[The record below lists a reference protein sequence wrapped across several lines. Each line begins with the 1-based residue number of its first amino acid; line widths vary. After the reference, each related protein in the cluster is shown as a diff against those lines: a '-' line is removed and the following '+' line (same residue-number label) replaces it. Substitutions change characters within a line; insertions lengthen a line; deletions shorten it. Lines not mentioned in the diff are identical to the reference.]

1 MSFAL
6 SPRYALAGLAVLLS
20 ACSWLKPTPMP
31 ALDLP
36 PPAPTGPWQSANQ
49 VPPADAAWWQLFQDP
64 VLDDLQRQLVL
75 GNHNLQAMAALV
87 RQAQAAVGTAQASL
101 YPTVNANLGVS
112 RSENTP
118 ATVTGTN
125 YSLSAPVSWEVDL
138 WGRVSGLNR
147 AADARLQA
155 SREDLAAARLS
166 AQSTLVQT
174 YLSLRS
180 ADQQLA
186 VLDQAV
192 LAYEKSL
199 QLTEFRYQAGVV
211 SAADV
216 AQAQLQLQTAQAQ
229 RLDLRTQRTQLGHAI
244 AVLLGQ
250 TPSALPLAAQ
260 TQALAVPALPPSLS
274 TALLLRRP
282 DVAAAERRV
291 AASNAQVGVTQAA
304 FFPALTLSANAGYRN
319 QDWGS
324 LVSASNVFWSVGP
337 TLVQS
342 VFDGGLRRAA
352 RADALAARDVAV
364 SNYRQ
369 TVLTAM
375 QELEDNL
382 VAAAQL
388 ALQAQVQAQALQ
400 AARRNLAIA
409 QDQYRAGAVSYL
421 SVVTAQTSELSAE
434 RGLIDVQTRR
444 LVAINALLKNLAGRW
459 PEDVPRNASG
469 K

>member
-1 MSFAL
+1 MRVAPPLRFV
-6 SPRYALAGLAVLLS
+6 LAGLAVLLS
-20 ACSWLKPTPMP
+20 ACSWLKPTAMP
-31 ALDLP
+31 PLDLP
-36 PPAPTGPWQSANQ
+36 PPAATGPWQSASQ
-49 VPPADAAWWQLFQDP
+49 VPASDPAWWQLFQDP

-199 QLTEFRYQAGVV
+199 QLTDYRYQAGVV

-229 RLDLRTQRTQLGHAI
+229 RLDLRTQRRQLGHAL
-244 AVLLGQ
+244 AVLVGQ
-250 TPSALPLAAQ
+250 SPSAL
-260 TQALAVPALPPSLS
+260 ALAPRTPSFGVPDLPQSLS

-291 AASNAQVGVTQAA
+291 AAANAQVGVAQSA
-304 FFPALTLSANAGYRN
+304 FFPTLTLSANAGYRN
-319 QDWGS
+319 QDFGS
-324 LVSASNVFWSVGP
+324 LVGASNVFWSVGP
-337 TLVQS
+337 ALVQS

-352 RADALAARDVAV
+352 RADALAARDASVAT
-364 SNYRQ
+364 YRQ

-375 QELEDNL
+375 LELEDNL

-400 AARRNLAIA
+400 AARRNLSITEA
-409 QDQYRAGAVSYL
+409 QYRAGAVSYL
-421 SVVTAQTSELSAE
+421 AVVTAQTSELSAE

-459 PEDVPRNASG
+459 PEPALG
-469 K
+469 

>member
-1 MSFAL
+1 
-6 SPRYALAGLAVLLS
+6 
-20 ACSWLKPTPMP
+20 
-31 ALDLP
+31 
-36 PPAPTGPWQSANQ
+36 
-49 VPPADAAWWQLFQDP
+49 
-64 VLDDLQRQLVL
+64 
-75 GNHNLQAMAALV
+75 
-87 RQAQAAVGTAQASL
+87 
-101 YPTVNANLGVS
+101 
-112 RSENTP
+112 
-118 ATVTGTN
+118 
-125 YSLSAPVSWEVDL
+125 LSAPVSWEVDL
-138 WGRVSGLNR
+138 WGRISGLNR

-469 K
+469 N

>member
-1 MSFAL
+1 MRVAPPLRF
-6 SPRYALAGLAVLLS
+6 ALAGLAVLLS
-20 ACSWLKPTPMP
+20 ACSWLKPTAMP
-31 ALDLP
+31 PLDLP
-36 PPAPTGPWQSANQ
+36 PPAATGPWQSANQ
-49 VPPADAAWWQLFQDP
+49 VPASDPAWWQLFQDP

-199 QLTEFRYQAGVV
+199 QLTDYRYQAGVV

-229 RLDLRTQRTQLGHAI
+229 RLDLRTQRRQLGHAL
-244 AVLLGQ
+244 AVLVGQ
-250 TPSALPLAAQ
+250 SPSAL
-260 TQALAVPALPPSLS
+260 ALAPRTPSFGVPDLPQSLS

-291 AASNAQVGVTQAA
+291 AAANAQVGVAQSA
-304 FFPALTLSANAGYRN
+304 FFPTLTLSANAGYRN
-319 QDWGS
+319 QDFGS
-324 LVSASNVFWSVGP
+324 LVGASNVFWSVGP
-337 TLVQS
+337 ALVQS

-352 RADALAARDVAV
+352 RADALAARDASVAT
-364 SNYRQ
+364 YRQ

-375 QELEDNL
+375 LELEDNL

-400 AARRNLAIA
+400 AARRNLSITEA
-409 QDQYRAGAVSYL
+409 QYRAGAVSYL
-421 SVVTAQTSELSAE
+421 AVVTAQTSELSAE

-459 PEDVPRNASG
+459 PEPALG
-469 K
+469 

>member
-1 MSFAL
+1 MRAAPPLRF
-6 SPRYALAGLAVLLS
+6 ALAGLAVLLS
-20 ACSWLKPTPMP
+20 ACSWLKPTAMP
-31 ALDLP
+31 PLDLP
-36 PPAPTGPWQSANQ
+36 PPAATGPWQSASQ
-49 VPPADAAWWQLFQDP
+49 VPASDPAWWQLFQDP

-125 YSLSAPVSWEVDL
+125 YSLSAPVSWEVDV

-199 QLTEFRYQAGVV
+199 QLTDYRYQAGVV

-229 RLDLRTQRTQLGHAI
+229 RLDLRTQRTQLGHAL
-244 AVLLGQ
+244 AVLVGQ
-250 TPSALPLAAQ
+250 SPSAL
-260 TQALAVPALPPSLS
+260 ALAPRTPSFGVPDLPQSLS

-291 AASNAQVGVTQAA
+291 AAANAQVGVAQSA
-304 FFPALTLSANAGYRN
+304 FFPTLTLSANAGYRN
-319 QDWGS
+319 QDFGS
-324 LVSASNVFWSVGP
+324 LVGASNVFWSVGP
-337 TLVQS
+337 ALVQS

-352 RADALAARDVAV
+352 RADALAARDASVAT
-364 SNYRQ
+364 YRQ

-375 QELEDNL
+375 LELEDNL

-400 AARRNLAIA
+400 AARRNLSITEA
-409 QDQYRAGAVSYL
+409 QYRAGAVSYL
-421 SVVTAQTSELSAE
+421 AVVTAQTSELSAE

-459 PEDVPRNASG
+459 PEPALG
-469 K
+469 

>member
-1 MSFAL
+1 MSVAPPLRF
-6 SPRYALAGLAVLLS
+6 ALAGLAVLLS
-20 ACSWLKPTPMP
+20 ACSWLKPTAMP
-31 ALDLP
+31 PLDLP
-36 PPAPTGPWQSANQ
+36 PPAATGPWQSASQ
-49 VPPADAAWWQLFQDP
+49 VPASDPAWWQLFQDP

-125 YSLSAPVSWEVDL
+125 YSLSAPVSWEVDV

-199 QLTEFRYQAGVV
+199 QLTDYRYQAGVV

-229 RLDLRTQRTQLGHAI
+229 RLDLRTQRRQLGHAL
-244 AVLLGQ
+244 AVLVGQ
-250 TPSALPLAAQ
+250 SPSAL
-260 TQALAVPALPPSLS
+260 ALAPRTPSFGVPDLPQSLS

-291 AASNAQVGVTQAA
+291 AAANAQVGVAQSA
-304 FFPALTLSANAGYRN
+304 FFPTLTLSANAGYRN
-319 QDWGS
+319 QDFGS
-324 LVSASNVFWSVGP
+324 LVGASNVFWSVGP
-337 TLVQS
+337 ALVQS

-352 RADALAARDVAV
+352 RADALAARDASVAT
-364 SNYRQ
+364 YRQ

-375 QELEDNL
+375 LELEDNL

-400 AARRNLAIA
+400 AARRNLSITEA
-409 QDQYRAGAVSYL
+409 QYRAGAVSYL
-421 SVVTAQTSELSAE
+421 AVVTAQTSELSAE

-459 PEDVPRNASG
+459 PEPALG
-469 K
+469 

>member
-1 MSFAL
+1 MRAAPPLRFAL
-6 SPRYALAGLAVLLS
+6 ACIALMLS
-20 ACSWLKPTPMP
+20 ACAWLKPTAMP
-31 ALDLP
+31 PLDLP
-36 PPAPTGPWQSANQ
+36 PPAATGPWQSASQ
-49 VPPADAAWWQLFQDP
+49 VPASDPAWWQLFQDP

-125 YSLSAPVSWEVDL
+125 YSLSAPVSWEVDV

-174 YLSLRS
+174 YLALRS

-199 QLTEFRYQAGVV
+199 QLTDYRYQAGVV

-229 RLDLRTQRTQLGHAI
+229 RLDLRTQRRQLGHAL
-244 AVLLGQ
+244 AVLVGQ
-250 TPSALPLAAQ
+250 SPSAL
-260 TQALAVPALPPSLS
+260 ALAPRTPSFGVPDLPQSLS

-291 AASNAQVGVTQAA
+291 AAANAQVGVAQSA
-304 FFPALTLSANAGYRN
+304 FFPTLTLSANAGYRN
-319 QDWGS
+319 QDFGS
-324 LVSASNVFWSVGP
+324 LVGASNVFWSVGP
-337 TLVQS
+337 ALVQS

-352 RADALAARDVAV
+352 RADALAARDASVAT
-364 SNYRQ
+364 YRQ

-375 QELEDNL
+375 LELEDNL

-400 AARRNLAIA
+400 AARRNLSITEA
-409 QDQYRAGAVSYL
+409 QYRAGAVSYL
-421 SVVTAQTSELSAE
+421 AVVTAQTSELSAE

-459 PEDVPRNASG
+459 PEPALN
-469 K
+469 

>member
-1 MSFAL
+1 MSIALFLRFAL
-6 SPRYALAGLAVLLS
+6 ACIALMLS
-20 ACSWLKPTPMP
+20 ACAWLKPTPMP
-31 ALDLP
+31 ALELP
-36 PPAPTGPWQSANQ
+36 PPAATGPWQSASQ
-49 VPPADAAWWQLFQDP
+49 VPASDPAWWQLFRDP

-125 YSLSAPVSWEVDL
+125 YSLSAPVSWEVDV

-174 YLSLRS
+174 YLSSRS

-199 QLTEFRYQAGVV
+199 QLTDYRYQAGVV

-229 RLDLRTQRTQLGHAI
+229 RLDLRTQRTQLGHAL
-244 AVLLGQ
+244 AVLVGQ
-250 TPSALPLAAQ
+250 SPSAL
-260 TQALAVPALPPSLS
+260 ALAPRTPSFGVPDLPQSLS

-291 AASNAQVGVTQAA
+291 AAANAQVGVAQSA
-304 FFPALTLSANAGYRN
+304 FFPTLTLSANAGYRN
-319 QDWGS
+319 QDFGS
-324 LVSASNVFWSVGP
+324 LVGASNVFWSVGP
-337 TLVQS
+337 ALVQS

-352 RADALAARDVAV
+352 RADALAARDASVAT
-364 SNYRQ
+364 YRQ

-375 QELEDNL
+375 LELEDNL

-400 AARRNLAIA
+400 AARRNLSITEA
-409 QDQYRAGAVSYL
+409 QYRAGAVSYL
-421 SVVTAQTSELSAE
+421 AVVTAQTSELSAE

-459 PEDVPRNASG
+459 PEPALG
-469 K
+469 

>member
-1 MSFAL
+1 MAL
-6 SPRYALAGLAVLLS
+6 MLS
-20 ACSWLKPTPMP
+20 ACGVLKPTPMP

-36 PPAPTGPWQSANQ
+36 PLAATGPWQSASQ
-49 VPPADAAWWQLFQDP
+49 VPASDPAWWLLFQDP
-64 VLDDLQRQLVL
+64 LLDDLQRQLVL

-125 YSLSAPVSWEVDL
+125 YSLSAPMSWELDV

-174 YLSLRS
+174 YLALRS

-186 VLDQAV
+186 VLNQAV

-199 QLTEFRYQAGVV
+199 QLTDYRYQAGVV

-229 RLDLRTQRTQLGHAI
+229 RLDLRTQRTQLGHAL
-244 AVLLGQ
+244 AVLVGQ
-250 TPSALPLAAQ
+250 SPSAL
-260 TQALAVPALPPSLS
+260 ALAPRTQSFGVPDLPPTLS

-291 AASNAQVGVTQAA
+291 AAANAQLGVTQAA

-319 QDWGS
+319 QDLGS
-324 LVSASNVFWSVGP
+324 LVGASNVFWLLGP
-337 TLVQS
+337 SLVQS

-352 RADALAARDVAV
+352 RADALAARDASVAT
-364 SNYRQ
+364 YRQ

-400 AARRNLAIA
+400 AARRNLFITEA
-409 QDQYRAGAVSYL
+409 QYRAGAVSYL
-421 SVVTAQTSELSAE
+421 AVVTAQTSELSAE

-444 LVAINALLKNLAGRW
+444 LVAINNLLKNLAGRW
-459 PEDVPRNASG
+459 PEPALG
-469 K
+469 

>member
-36 PPAPTGPWQSANQ
+36 PPAASGPWQSASQ
-49 VPPADAAWWQLFQDP
+49 VPTADAAWWQLFQDP

-459 PEDVPRNASG
+459 PQS
-469 K
+469 

>member
-1 MSFAL
+1 MSFVTFSRPVL
-6 SPRYALAGLAVLLS
+6 GALALLIA
-20 ACSWLKPTPMP
+20 ACSGLKPEPMP
-31 ALDLP
+31 ALNLP
-36 PPAPTGPWQSANQ
+36 TSAAQGPWQSASQ
-49 VPPADAAWWQLFQDP
+49 VPPADPAWWQLFQDP

-75 GNHNLQAMAALV
+75 GNHNLQAVAAQV
-87 RQAQAAVGTAQASL
+87 RQAQAALGTAQASL
-101 YPTVNANLGVS
+101 FPTVNANLGIS

-125 YSLSAPVSWEVDL
+125 YSLSAPMSWELDV
-138 WGRVSGLNR
+138 WGRISGLGR

-174 YLSLRS
+174 YLALRS
-180 ADQQLA
+180 ADQQLK
-186 VLDQAV
+186 VLDLAV
-192 LAYEKSL
+192 LAYERSL
-199 QLTEFRYQAGVV
+199 QLTQYRYQAGVV

-216 AQAQLQLQTAQAQ
+216 AQAQLQWQTAQAQ
-229 RLDLRTQRTQLGHAI
+229 RLDLQTQRSQLGHAL
-244 AVLLGQ
+244 AVLVGQ
-250 TPSALPLAAQ
+250 APSARTLARRS
-260 TQALAVPALPPSLS
+260 QALAVPELPQSLS

-291 AASNAQVGVTQAA
+291 AAANAQVGVTQAA

-319 QDWGS
+319 QDLGS
-324 LVSASNVFWSVGP
+324 LVGASNVFWSVGP

-352 RADALAARDVAV
+352 RADALAARDLSV

-388 ALQAQVQAQALQ
+388 AAQTQVQAQALQ
-400 AARRNLAIA
+400 AAQRNMAITEA
-409 QDQYRAGAVSYL
+409 QYRAGAVSYL
-421 SVVTAQTSELSAE
+421 AVVTAQTSELSAE
-434 RGLIDVQTRR
+434 RSLIDVQTRR

-459 PEDVPRNASG
+459 PENTLVPEPP

>member
-1 MSFAL
+1 MRVAPPLRFAL
-6 SPRYALAGLAVLLS
+6 ACIALMLS
-20 ACSWLKPTPMP
+20 ACAWLKPTAMP
-31 ALDLP
+31 PLDLP
-36 PPAPTGPWQSANQ
+36 PPAATGPWQSASQ
-49 VPPADAAWWQLFQDP
+49 VPASDPAWWQLFQDP

-125 YSLSAPVSWEVDL
+125 YSLSAPVSWEVDV

-199 QLTEFRYQAGVV
+199 QLTDYRYQAGVV

-229 RLDLRTQRTQLGHAI
+229 RLELRTQRRQLGHAL
-244 AVLLGQ
+244 AVLVGQ
-250 TPSALPLAAQ
+250 SPSAL
-260 TQALAVPALPPSLS
+260 ALAPRTPSFGVPDLPQSLS

-291 AASNAQVGVTQAA
+291 AAANAQVGVAQSA
-304 FFPALTLSANAGYRN
+304 FFPTLTLSANAGYRN
-319 QDWGS
+319 QDFGS
-324 LVSASNVFWSVGP
+324 LVGASNVFWSVGP
-337 TLVQS
+337 ALVQS

-352 RADALAARDVAV
+352 RADALAARDASVAT
-364 SNYRQ
+364 YRQ

-375 QELEDNL
+375 LELEDNL

-400 AARRNLAIA
+400 AARRNLSITEA
-409 QDQYRAGAVSYL
+409 QYRAGAVSYL
-421 SVVTAQTSELSAE
+421 AVVTAQTSELSAE

-459 PEDVPRNASG
+459 TEPAPAGVIG

>member
-1 MSFAL
+1 MSFPL
-6 SPRYALAGLAVLLS
+6 SPRFALVGLAVLLS

-36 PPAPTGPWQSANQ
+36 PPAATGPWQSASQ

-125 YSLSAPVSWEVDL
+125 YSLSAPVAWEVDL

-229 RLDLRTQRTQLGHAI
+229 RLDLRTQRTQLVHAL
-244 AVLLGQ
+244 AVVVGQ
-250 TPSALPLAAQ
+250 SPSALALAPR
-260 TQALAVPALPPSLS
+260 TQALGVPELPQSLS
-274 TALLLRRP
+274 TVLLLRRP

-291 AASNAQVGVTQAA
+291 AAANAQVGVTQAA
-304 FFPALTLSANAGYRN
+304 FFPTLTLSANAGYRN
-319 QDWGS
+319 QDLGS

-337 TLVQS
+337 TLLQS

-352 RADALAARDVAV
+352 RADALAARDASVAT
-364 SNYRQ
+364 YRQ

-388 ALQAQVQAQALQ
+388 ALQAQVQTQALQ
-400 AARRNLAIA
+400 AARRNLSITEA
-409 QDQYRAGAVSYL
+409 QYRAGAVSYL

-444 LVAINALLKNLAGRW
+444 MVAINALLRNLAGRW
-459 PEDVPRNASG
+459 PEPEATGATG

>member
-1 MSFAL
+1 MRVVPSLRFAL
-6 SPRYALAGLAVLLS
+6 ASMALMLS
-20 ACSWLKPTPMP
+20 ACAWLKPNPMP
-31 ALDLP
+31 AVDLP
-36 PPAPTGPWQSANQ
+36 PPAATGPWQSAS
-49 VPPADAAWWQLFQDP
+49 PLPASDPAWWQLFQDP
-64 VLDDLQRQLVL
+64 LLDDLQRQLVL

-125 YSLSAPVSWEVDL
+125 YSLSAPMSWELDV
-138 WGRVSGLNR
+138 WGRLSGLNR

-174 YLSLRS
+174 YLALRS

-199 QLTEFRYQAGVV
+199 QLTDYRYQAGVV

-229 RLDLRTQRTQLGHAI
+229 RLDLRTQRRQLGHAL
-244 AVLLGQ
+244 AVLVGQ
-250 TPSALPLAAQ
+250 SPSAL
-260 TQALAVPALPPSLS
+260 ALAPRTPSVGVPDLPQSLS

-291 AASNAQVGVTQAA
+291 AAANAQVGVAQSA
-304 FFPALTLSANAGYRN
+304 FFPTLTLSANAGYRN
-319 QDWGS
+319 QDFGS
-324 LVSASNVFWSVGP
+324 LVGASNVFWSVGP
-337 TLVQS
+337 ALVQS

-352 RADALAARDVAV
+352 RADALAARDASVAT
-364 SNYRQ
+364 YRQ

-375 QELEDNL
+375 LELEDNL

-400 AARRNLAIA
+400 AARRNLSIA
-409 QDQYRAGAVSYL
+409 EAQYRAGAVSYL
-421 SVVTAQTSELSAE
+421 AVVTAQTSELSAE

-444 LVAINALLKNLAGRW
+444 LVAINNLLKNLAGRW
-459 PEDVPRNASG
+459 PEPATAGVAG
-469 K
+469 Q

>member
-1 MSFAL
+1 MSIALFLRFAL
-6 SPRYALAGLAVLLS
+6 ACIALMLS
-20 ACSWLKPTPMP
+20 ACAWLKHTPMP
-31 ALDLP
+31 TLDLP
-36 PPAPTGPWQSANQ
+36 PPAATGPWQSASL
-49 VPPADAAWWQLFQDP
+49 VPASDPAWWQLFQDP

-199 QLTEFRYQAGVV
+199 QLTDYRYQAGVV

-229 RLDLRTQRTQLGHAI
+229 RLDLRTQRTQLGHAL
-244 AVLLGQ
+244 AVLVGQ
-250 TPSALPLAAQ
+250 SPSAL
-260 TQALAVPALPPSLS
+260 ALAPRTPSVGVPDLPPSLS

-291 AASNAQVGVTQAA
+291 AAANAQVGVAQSA
-304 FFPALTLSANAGYRN
+304 FFPTLTLSANAGYRN
-319 QDWGS
+319 QDFGS
-324 LVSASNVFWSVGP
+324 LVGASNVFWSVGP
-337 TLVQS
+337 ALVQS

-352 RADALAARDVAV
+352 RADALAARDASVAT
-364 SNYRQ
+364 YRQ

-375 QELEDNL
+375 LELEDNL

-388 ALQAQVQAQALQ
+388 ALQAQVQSQALQ
-400 AARRNLAIA
+400 AARRNLSITEA
-409 QDQYRAGAVSYL
+409 QYRAGAVSYL
-421 SVVTAQTSELSAE
+421 AVVTAQTSELSAE

-459 PEDVPRNASG
+459 PEPALG
-469 K
+469 

>member
-1 MSFAL
+1 MRLAPSLRFAL
-6 SPRYALAGLAVLLS
+6 ACITLMLS
-20 ACSWLKPTPMP
+20 ACGVLKPTPMP

-36 PPAPTGPWQSANQ
+36 PPAATGPWQSASQ
-49 VPPADAAWWQLFQDP
+49 VPASDPAWWLLFQDP
-64 VLDDLQRQLVL
+64 VLEDLQRQLVL

-101 YPTVNANLGVS
+101 FPTVNANLGMS

-125 YSLSAPVSWEVDL
+125 YSLSAPVAWELDL

-199 QLTEFRYQAGVV
+199 QLTDYRYQAGVV

-229 RLDLRTQRTQLGHAI
+229 RLDLRTQRTQLGHAL

-250 TPSALPLAAQ
+250 SPSALSLAAR
-260 TQALAVPALPPSLS
+260 TQALTVPDLPPSLS

-291 AASNAQVGVTQAA
+291 AAANAQVGVTQAA
-304 FFPALTLSANAGYRN
+304 YFPTLTLSANAGYRN
-319 QDWGS
+319 QDLGS
-324 LVSASNVFWSVGP
+324 LVSASNLFWSVGP

-352 RADALAARDVAV
+352 RADALAARDASVAT
-364 SNYRQ
+364 YRQ

-375 QELEDNL
+375 LELEDNL

-388 ALQAQVQAQALQ
+388 AAQAQVQAQAVQ
-400 AARRNLAIA
+400 AARRNLSITEA
-409 QDQYRAGAVSYL
+409 QYRAGAVSYL
-421 SVVTAQTSELSAE
+421 AVVTAQTSELSAE

-459 PEDVPRNASG
+459 PDAALAGGIG

>member
-1 MSFAL
+1 MRVAPPLRFAL
-6 SPRYALAGLAVLLS
+6 ACIALMLS
-20 ACSWLKPTPMP
+20 ACAWLKPTAMP
-31 ALDLP
+31 PLDLP
-36 PPAPTGPWQSANQ
+36 PPAATGPWQSASQ
-49 VPPADAAWWQLFQDP
+49 VPASDPAWWQLFQDP

-199 QLTEFRYQAGVV
+199 QLTDYRYQAGVV

-229 RLDLRTQRTQLGHAI
+229 RLDLRTQRRQLGHAL
-244 AVLLGQ
+244 AVLVGQ
-250 TPSALPLAAQ
+250 SPSAL
-260 TQALAVPALPPSLS
+260 ALAPRTPSFGVPDLPQSLS

-291 AASNAQVGVTQAA
+291 AAANAQVGVAQSA
-304 FFPALTLSANAGYRN
+304 FFPTLTLSANAGYRN
-319 QDWGS
+319 QDFGS
-324 LVSASNVFWSVGP
+324 LVGASNVFWSVGP
-337 TLVQS
+337 ALVQS

-352 RADALAARDVAV
+352 RADALAARDASVAT
-364 SNYRQ
+364 YRQ

-375 QELEDNL
+375 LELEDNL

-400 AARRNLAIA
+400 AARRNLSITEA
-409 QDQYRAGAVSYL
+409 QYRAGAVSYL
-421 SVVTAQTSELSAE
+421 AVVTAQTSELSAE

-444 LVAINALLKNLAGRW
+444 LVAINNLLKNLAGRW
-459 PEDVPRNASG
+459 PEPALG
-469 K
+469 

>member
-1 MSFAL
+1 MRAAPPLRF
-6 SPRYALAGLAVLLS
+6 ALAGLAVLLS
-20 ACSWLKPTPMP
+20 ACSWLKPTAMP
-31 ALDLP
+31 PLDLP
-36 PPAPTGPWQSANQ
+36 PPAATGPWQSASQ
-49 VPPADAAWWQLFQDP
+49 VPASDPAWWQLFQDP

-101 YPTVNANLGVS
+101 FPTVNANLGVS

-199 QLTEFRYQAGVV
+199 QLTDYRYQAGVV

-229 RLDLRTQRTQLGHAI
+229 RLDLRTQRRQLGHAL
-244 AVLLGQ
+244 AVLVGQ
-250 TPSALPLAAQ
+250 SPSAL
-260 TQALAVPALPPSLS
+260 ALAPRTPSFGVPDLPQSLS

-291 AASNAQVGVTQAA
+291 AAANAQVGVAQSA
-304 FFPALTLSANAGYRN
+304 FFPTLTLSANAGYRN
-319 QDWGS
+319 QDFGS
-324 LVSASNVFWSVGP
+324 LVGASNVFWSVGP
-337 TLVQS
+337 ALVQS

-352 RADALAARDVAV
+352 RADALAARDASVAT
-364 SNYRQ
+364 YRQ

-375 QELEDNL
+375 LELEDNL

-400 AARRNLAIA
+400 AARRNLSITEA
-409 QDQYRAGAVSYL
+409 QYRAGAVSYL
-421 SVVTAQTSELSAE
+421 AVVTAQTSELSAE

-459 PEDVPRNASG
+459 PEPALG
-469 K
+469 

>member
-1 MSFAL
+1 MRAAPPLRF
-6 SPRYALAGLAVLLS
+6 ALAGLAVLLS
-20 ACSWLKPTPMP
+20 ACSWLKPTAMP
-31 ALDLP
+31 PLDLP
-36 PPAPTGPWQSANQ
+36 PPAATGPWQSASQ
-49 VPPADAAWWQLFQDP
+49 VPASDPAWWQLFQDP

-125 YSLSAPVSWEVDL
+125 YSLSAPVSWEVDV

-199 QLTEFRYQAGVV
+199 QLTDYRYQAGVV

-229 RLDLRTQRTQLGHAI
+229 RLDLRTQRRQLGHAL
-244 AVLLGQ
+244 AVLVGQ
-250 TPSALPLAAQ
+250 SPSAL
-260 TQALAVPALPPSLS
+260 ALAPRTPSFGVPDLPQSLS

-291 AASNAQVGVTQAA
+291 AAANAQVGVAQSA
-304 FFPALTLSANAGYRN
+304 FFPTLTLSANAGYRN
-319 QDWGS
+319 QDFGS
-324 LVSASNVFWSVGP
+324 LVGASNVFWSVGP
-337 TLVQS
+337 ALVQS

-352 RADALAARDVAV
+352 RADALAARDASVAT
-364 SNYRQ
+364 YRQ

-375 QELEDNL
+375 LELEDNL

-400 AARRNLAIA
+400 AARRNLSITEA
-409 QDQYRAGAVSYL
+409 QYRAGAVSYL
-421 SVVTAQTSELSAE
+421 AVVTAQTSELSAE

-459 PEDVPRNASG
+459 PEPALG
-469 K
+469 

>member
-6 SPRYALAGLAVLLS
+6 SPRYALACIALMLS

-36 PPAPTGPWQSANQ
+36 PAAATGPWQSASQ

-199 QLTEFRYQAGVV
+199 QLTEYRYQAGVV

-250 TPSALPLAAQ
+250 TPSALPLVAQ

-382 VAAAQL
+382 VAATQL
-388 ALQAQVQAQALQ
+388 ALQAQVQAQAVQ

-459 PEDVPRNASG
+459 PQS
-469 K
+469 

>member
-6 SPRYALAGLAVLLS
+6 YPRYALAGLAVLLS

-31 ALDLP
+31 ALDLS
-36 PPAPTGPWQSANQ
+36 PPAASGPWQSASQ
-49 VPPADAAWWQLFQDP
+49 VPTADAAWWQLFQDP

-250 TPSALPLAAQ
+250 TQWALPLAAQ

-364 SNYRQ
+364 ANYRQ

-459 PEDVPRNASG
+459 PQS
-469 K
+469 

>member
-1 MSFAL
+1 MSFAH
-6 SPRYALAGLAVLLS
+6 PHRFALAGLVVLLS
-20 ACSWLKPTPMP
+20 ACSWLKSTAMP
-31 ALDLP
+31 PLDLP
-36 PPAPTGPWQSANQ
+36 PPAANGPWQSASQ
-49 VPPADAAWWQLFQDP
+49 VPASDPAWWLLFQDP

-125 YSLSAPVSWEVDL
+125 YSLSAPVSWEVDV

-199 QLTEFRYQAGVV
+199 QLTDYRYQAGVV

-229 RLDLRTQRTQLGHAI
+229 RLDLRTQRTQLGHAL

-250 TPSALPLAAQ
+250 SPSAL
-260 TQALAVPALPPSLS
+260 ALAPRTPSFGVPDLPQSLS

-291 AASNAQVGVTQAA
+291 AAANAQVGVAQSA

-319 QDWGS
+319 QDFGS
-324 LVSASNVFWSVGP
+324 LVGASNVFWSVGP
-337 TLVQS
+337 ALVQS

-352 RADALAARDVAV
+352 RADALAARDASVAT
-364 SNYRQ
+364 YRQ

-375 QELEDNL
+375 LELEDNL

-388 ALQAQVQAQALQ
+388 AWQAQVQAQALQ
-400 AARRNLAIA
+400 AARRNLSITEA
-409 QDQYRAGAVSYL
+409 QYRAGAVSYL
-421 SVVTAQTSELSAE
+421 AVVTAQTSELSAE

-459 PEDVPRNASG
+459 PEPALAGVIG

>member
-1 MSFAL
+1 
-6 SPRYALAGLAVLLS
+6 
-20 ACSWLKPTPMP
+20 
-31 ALDLP
+31 
-36 PPAPTGPWQSANQ
+36 
-49 VPPADAAWWQLFQDP
+49 
-64 VLDDLQRQLVL
+64 
-75 GNHNLQAMAALV
+75 
-87 RQAQAAVGTAQASL
+87 
-101 YPTVNANLGVS
+101 
-112 RSENTP
+112 
-118 ATVTGTN
+118 
-125 YSLSAPVSWEVDL
+125 
-138 WGRVSGLNR
+138 
-147 AADARLQA
+147 LQA

-199 QLTEFRYQAGVV
+199 QLTDYRYQAGVV

-229 RLDLRTQRTQLGHAI
+229 RLDLRTQRRQLGHAL
-244 AVLLGQ
+244 AVLVGQ
-250 TPSALPLAAQ
+250 SPSAL
-260 TQALAVPALPPSLS
+260 ALAPRTPSFGVPDLPQSLS

-291 AASNAQVGVTQAA
+291 AAANAQVGVAQSA
-304 FFPALTLSANAGYRN
+304 FFPTLTLSANAGYRN
-319 QDWGS
+319 QDFGS
-324 LVSASNVFWSVGP
+324 LVGASNVFWSVGP
-337 TLVQS
+337 ALVQS

-352 RADALAARDVAV
+352 RADALAARDASVAT
-364 SNYRQ
+364 YRQ

-375 QELEDNL
+375 LELEDNL

-400 AARRNLAIA
+400 AARRNLSITEA
-409 QDQYRAGAVSYL
+409 QYRAGAVSYL
-421 SVVTAQTSELSAE
+421 AVVTAQTSELSAE

-459 PEDVPRNASG
+459 PEPALN
-469 K
+469 

>member
-1 MSFAL
+1 MSLVSPHRCVLFSMAL
-6 SPRYALAGLAVLLS
+6 LLT
-20 ACSWLKPTPMP
+20 ACGWLKPQPMP
-31 ALDLP
+31 ALGLST
-36 PPAPTGPWQSANQ
+36 PAATGPWQSASE
-49 VPPADAAWWQLFQDP
+49 VPAADPSWWQLFQDP

-75 GNHNLQAMAALV
+75 GNHNLQAMVALV

-101 YPTVNANLGVS
+101 FPTVNANLGVS

-199 QLTEFRYQAGVV
+199 QLTDYRYQAGVV

-229 RLDLRTQRTQLGHAI
+229 RLDLRTQRTQLGHAL
-244 AVLLGQ
+244 AVLVGQ
-250 TPSALPLAAQ
+250 SPSALPLA
-260 TQALAVPALPPSLS
+260 TRIQALAVPELPPSLS
-274 TALLLRRP
+274 TTLLLRRP
-282 DVAAAERRV
+282 DVAGAERRV
-291 AASNAQVGVTQAA
+291 AAANAQIGVTQAA

-319 QDWGS
+319 QDLGS
-324 LVSASNVFWSVGP
+324 LVGASNMFWSVGP
-337 TLVQS
+337 SLVQS

-352 RADALAARDVAV
+352 RADALAARDASVAT
-364 SNYRQ
+364 YRQ

-400 AARRNLAIA
+400 AARRNLSITEA
-409 QDQYRAGAVSYL
+409 QYRAGAVSYL

-444 LVAINALLKNLAGRW
+444 LVAINNLLKNLAGRW
-459 PEDVPRNASG
+459 PEPATAG
-469 K
+469 MAGQ

>member
-1 MSFAL
+1 MRAAPPLRF
-6 SPRYALAGLAVLLS
+6 ALAGLAVLLS
-20 ACSWLKPTPMP
+20 ACSWLKPTAMP
-31 ALDLP
+31 PLDLP
-36 PPAPTGPWQSANQ
+36 PPAATGPWQSASQ
-49 VPPADAAWWQLFQDP
+49 VPASDPAWWQLFQDP

-125 YSLSAPVSWEVDL
+125 YSLSAPVSWEVDV

-199 QLTEFRYQAGVV
+199 QLTDYRYQAGVV

-229 RLDLRTQRTQLGHAI
+229 RLDLRTQRTQLGHAL
-244 AVLLGQ
+244 AVLVGQ
-250 TPSALPLAAQ
+250 SPSAM
-260 TQALAVPALPPSLS
+260 ALAPRTASPSS
-274 TALLLRRP
+274 
-282 DVAAAERRV
+282 
-291 AASNAQVGVTQAA
+291 SGVTSM
-304 FFPALTLSANAGYRN
+304 LT
-319 QDWGS
+319 
-324 LVSASNVFWSVGP
+324 
-337 TLVQS
+337 
-342 VFDGGLRRAA
+342 
-352 RADALAARDVAV
+352 
-364 SNYRQ
+364 
-369 TVLTAM
+369 
-375 QELEDNL
+375 
-382 VAAAQL
+382 
-388 ALQAQVQAQALQ
+388 
-400 AARRNLAIA
+400 
-409 QDQYRAGAVSYL
+409 
-421 SVVTAQTSELSAE
+421 
-434 RGLIDVQTRR
+434 
-444 LVAINALLKNLAGRW
+444 
-459 PEDVPRNASG
+459 
-469 K
+469 

>member
-1 MSFAL
+1 MAL
-6 SPRYALAGLAVLLS
+6 VLS
-20 ACSWLKPTPMP
+20 ACSWLKPEPMP
-31 ALDLP
+31 PLSLP
-36 PPAPTGPWQSANQ
+36 MPPANGPWQSASQ
-49 VPPADAAWWQLFQDP
+49 VPEADSSWWQLFQDP

-75 GNHNLQAMAALV
+75 GNHNLQAVAAQV

-118 ATVTGTN
+118 GTVTGTN

-147 AADARLQA
+147 VADARLQA
-155 SREDLAAARLS
+155 SREDLAGARLS
-166 AQSTLVQT
+166 AQSTMVQT
-174 YLSLRS
+174 YLALRS
-180 ADQQLA
+180 ADQQLK

-192 LAYEKSL
+192 VAYERSL
-199 QLTEFRYQAGVV
+199 QLTDYRYQAGVV

-229 RLDLRTQRTQLGHAI
+229 RLDVRTQRAQLGHAL
-244 AVLLGQ
+244 AVLVGQ
-250 TPSALPLAAQ
+250 SPSALQLATRTTAMS
-260 TQALAVPALPPSLS
+260 VPDLPQSLS

-291 AASNAQVGVTQAA
+291 AAANAQVGVTQAA

-319 QDWGS
+319 QDWSS
-324 LVSASNVFWSVGP
+324 LVGASNVFWSVGP

-352 RADALAARDVAV
+352 RADALAARDVTV
-364 SNYRQ
+364 SAYRQ

-375 QELEDNL
+375 LELEDNL
-382 VAAAQL
+382 VAAVQL
-388 ALQAQVQAQALQ
+388 ATQAQVQAQALQ
-400 AARRNLAIA
+400 AAQRNLAITEA
-409 QDQYRAGAVSYL
+409 QYRAGAVSYL
-421 SVVTAQTSELSAE
+421 AVVTAQTSELSAE

-459 PEDVPRNASG
+459 PQPVLAGPVG
-469 K
+469 Q

>member
-1 MSFAL
+1 MRVAPPLRFAL
-6 SPRYALAGLAVLLS
+6 ACIALMLS
-20 ACSWLKPTPMP
+20 ACAWLKPTAMP
-31 ALDLP
+31 PLDLP
-36 PPAPTGPWQSANQ
+36 PPAATGPWQSASQ
-49 VPPADAAWWQLFQDP
+49 VPASDPAWWQLFQDP

-125 YSLSAPVSWEVDL
+125 YSLSAPVSWEVDV

-192 LAYEKSL
+192 LAYERSL
-199 QLTEFRYQAGVV
+199 QLTDYRYQAGVV

-229 RLDLRTQRTQLGHAI
+229 RLDLRTQRTQLGHAL
-244 AVLLGQ
+244 AVLVGQ
-250 TPSALPLAAQ
+250 SPSAL
-260 TQALAVPALPPSLS
+260 ALAPRTPSFGVPDLPQSLS

-291 AASNAQVGVTQAA
+291 AAANAQVGVAQSA
-304 FFPALTLSANAGYRN
+304 FFPTLTLSANAGYRN
-319 QDWGS
+319 QDFGS
-324 LVSASNVFWSVGP
+324 LVGASNVFWSVGP
-337 TLVQS
+337 ALVQS

-352 RADALAARDVAV
+352 RADALAARDASVAT
-364 SNYRQ
+364 YRQ

-375 QELEDNL
+375 LELEDNL

-400 AARRNLAIA
+400 AARRNLSITEA
-409 QDQYRAGAVSYL
+409 QYRAGAVSYL
-421 SVVTAQTSELSAE
+421 AVVTAQTSELSAE

-459 PEDVPRNASG
+459 PEPALG
-469 K
+469 

>member
-1 MSFAL
+1 MRAAPPLRF
-6 SPRYALAGLAVLLS
+6 ALAGLAVLLS
-20 ACSWLKPTPMP
+20 ACSWLKPTAMP
-31 ALDLP
+31 PLDLP
-36 PPAPTGPWQSANQ
+36 PPAATGPWQSASQ
-49 VPPADAAWWQLFQDP
+49 VPASDPAWWQLFQDP

-101 YPTVNANLGVS
+101 FPTVNANLGVS

-125 YSLSAPVSWEVDL
+125 YSLSAPVSWEVDV

-199 QLTEFRYQAGVV
+199 QLTDYRYQAGVV

-229 RLDLRTQRTQLGHAI
+229 RLDLRTQRRQLGHAL
-244 AVLLGQ
+244 AVLVGQ
-250 TPSALPLAAQ
+250 SPSAL
-260 TQALAVPALPPSLS
+260 ALAPRTPSFGVPDLPQSLS

-291 AASNAQVGVTQAA
+291 AAANAQVGVAQSA
-304 FFPALTLSANAGYRN
+304 FFPTLTLSANAGYRN
-319 QDWGS
+319 QDFGS
-324 LVSASNVFWSVGP
+324 LVGASNVFWSVGP
-337 TLVQS
+337 ALVQS

-352 RADALAARDVAV
+352 RADALAARDASVAT
-364 SNYRQ
+364 YRQ

-375 QELEDNL
+375 LELEDNL

-400 AARRNLAIA
+400 AARRNLSITEA
-409 QDQYRAGAVSYL
+409 QYRAGAVSYL
-421 SVVTAQTSELSAE
+421 AVVTAQTSELSAE

-459 PEDVPRNASG
+459 PEPALN
-469 K
+469 

>member
-1 MSFAL
+1 MRAAPPLRF
-6 SPRYALAGLAVLLS
+6 ALAGLAVLLS
-20 ACSWLKPTPMP
+20 ACSWLKPTAMP
-31 ALDLP
+31 PLDLP
-36 PPAPTGPWQSANQ
+36 PPAATGPWQSASQ
-49 VPPADAAWWQLFQDP
+49 VPASDPAWWQLFQDP

-199 QLTEFRYQAGVV
+199 QLTDYRYQAGVV

-229 RLDLRTQRTQLGHAI
+229 RLDLRTQRRQLGHAL
-244 AVLLGQ
+244 AVLVGQ
-250 TPSALPLAAQ
+250 SPSAL
-260 TQALAVPALPPSLS
+260 ALASRTPSFGVPDLPQSLS

-291 AASNAQVGVTQAA
+291 AAANAQVGVAQSA
-304 FFPALTLSANAGYRN
+304 FFPTLTLSANAGYRN
-319 QDWGS
+319 QDFGS
-324 LVSASNVFWSVGP
+324 LVGASNVFWSVGP
-337 TLVQS
+337 ALVQS

-352 RADALAARDVAV
+352 RADALAARDASVAT
-364 SNYRQ
+364 YRQ
-369 TVLTAM
+369 TVLSAM
-375 QELEDNL
+375 LELEDNL

-400 AARRNLAIA
+400 AARRNLSITEA
-409 QDQYRAGAVSYL
+409 QYRAGAVSYL
-421 SVVTAQTSELSAE
+421 AVVTAQTSELSAE

-459 PEDVPRNASG
+459 PEPALG
-469 K
+469 

>member
-1 MSFAL
+1 ML
-6 SPRYALAGLAVLLS
+6 E
-20 ACSWLKPTPMP
+20 
-31 ALDLP
+31 
-36 PPAPTGPWQSANQ
+36 
-49 VPPADAAWWQLFQDP
+49 
-64 VLDDLQRQLVL
+64 DLQRQLVL

-101 YPTVNANLGVS
+101 FPTVNANLGVS

-125 YSLSAPVSWEVDL
+125 YSLSAPVAWELDL

-192 LAYEKSL
+192 QAYEKSL
-199 QLTEFRYQAGVV
+199 QLTDYRYQAGVV

-229 RLDLRTQRTQLGHAI
+229 RLDLRTQRTQLGHAL
-244 AVLLGQ
+244 AVLVGKS
-250 TPSALPLAAQ
+250 PSALSLATR
-260 TQALAVPALPPSLS
+260 TQALTVPDLPPSLS

-291 AASNAQVGVTQAA
+291 AAANAQVGVTQAA
-304 FFPALTLSANAGYRN
+304 FFPTLTLSANTGYRN
-319 QDWGS
+319 QDLGS
-324 LVSASNVFWSVGP
+324 LVGASNVFWSVGP
-337 TLVQS
+337 SLVQS

-352 RADALAARDVAV
+352 RADALAARDASVAA
-364 SNYRQ
+364 YRQ
-369 TVLTAM
+369 TALTAM

-400 AARRNLAIA
+400 AARRNLSITEA
-409 QDQYRAGAVSYL
+409 QYRAGAVSYL
-421 SVVTAQTSELSAE
+421 AVVTAQTSELSAE

-459 PEDVPRNASG
+459 PEPALSGVSG

>member
-1 MSFAL
+1 MSVATSL
-6 SPRYALAGLAVLLS
+6 RPAGLVLALLLS
-20 ACSWLKPTPMP
+20 ACSWRKPEPMP
-31 ALDLP
+31 ALGLP
-36 PPAPTGPWQSANQ
+36 PPAVQGPWQSTST
-49 VPPADAAWWQLFQDP
+49 VPAADPAWWQLFQDP

-75 GNHNLQAMAALV
+75 GNHNLQAVAAQV

-101 YPTVNANLGVS
+101 YPTVNANAGIS

-125 YSLSAPVSWEVDL
+125 YSLSAPMSWEIDV
-138 WGRVSGLNR
+138 WGRISGLNR

-174 YLSLRS
+174 YLALRS
-180 ADQQLA
+180 ADQQLK

-192 LAYEKSL
+192 LAYERSL
-199 QLTEFRYQAGVV
+199 QLTEYRYQAGVV

-216 AQAQLQLQTAQAQ
+216 AQAQLQWQTAQAQ
-229 RLDLRTQRTQLGHAI
+229 RLDLRTQRSQLGHAL
-244 AVLLGQ
+244 AVLVGQ
-250 TPSALPLAAQ
+250 PPSALTLASR
-260 TQALAVPALPPSLS
+260 TQALAVPELPQSLS

-291 AASNAQVGVTQAA
+291 AAANAQVGVTQAA
-304 FFPALTLSANAGYRN
+304 FFPVLTLSANAGYRN
-319 QDWGS
+319 QDLGS
-324 LVSASNVFWSVGP
+324 LVGASNVFWSLGP

-352 RADALAARDVAV
+352 RADALAARDVSV

-388 ALQAQVQAQALQ
+388 AAQAQVQAQALQ
-400 AARRNLAIA
+400 AAQRNLAITEA
-409 QDQYRAGAVSYL
+409 QYRAGAVSYL
-421 SVVTAQTSELSAE
+421 AVVTAQTSELSAE
-434 RGLIDVQTRR
+434 RSLIDVQTRR
-444 LVAINALLKNLAGRW
+444 LVAINTLLKNLAGRW
-459 PEDVPRNASG
+459 PQPDGASNTAP
-469 K
+469 

>member
-1 MSFAL
+1 MSFA
-6 SPRYALAGLAVLLS
+6 PPHRYAFAGLALLLS
-20 ACSWLKPTPMP
+20 ACSWLKPAAMPPM
-31 ALDLP
+31 ALS
-36 PPAPTGPWQSANQ
+36 PPAATGPWQSASP
-49 VPPADAAWWQLFQDP
+49 VPASDPAWWQLFLDP
-64 VLDDLQRQLVL
+64 ALDDLQRQLVL

-125 YSLSAPVSWEVDL
+125 YSLSAPMSWELDV

-174 YLSLRS
+174 YLSMRS

-199 QLTEFRYQAGVV
+199 QLTDYRYQAGVV

-216 AQAQLQLQTAQAQ
+216 ALAQLQLQTAQAQ
-229 RLDLRTQRTQLGHAI
+229 RLDLRTQRTQLVHAL
-244 AVLLGQ
+244 AVLVGKS
-250 TPSALPLAAQ
+250 PSAL
-260 TQALAVPALPPSLS
+260 ALAPSTPTWGVPDLPQSLS

-291 AASNAQVGVTQAA
+291 AAANAQVGVTQAA
-304 FFPALTLSANAGYRN
+304 FFPTLTLSANAGYRN
-319 QDWGS
+319 QDFGS
-324 LVSASNVFWSVGP
+324 LVGASNVFWSVGP
-337 TLVQS
+337 SLVQS

-352 RADALAARDVAV
+352 RADALAARDASVAT
-364 SNYRQ
+364 YRQ

-388 ALQAQVQAQALQ
+388 ALQAQVQTQALQ
-400 AARRNLAIA
+400 AARRNLSITEA
-409 QDQYRAGAVSYL
+409 QYRAGAVSYL
-421 SVVTAQTSELSAE
+421 AVVTAQTSELNAE

-444 LVAINALLKNLAGRW
+444 MVAINALLKNLAGRW
-459 PEDVPRNASG
+459 PEPEATGAAG

>member
-1 MSFAL
+1 MRAAPPLRF
-6 SPRYALAGLAVLLS
+6 ALAGLAVLLS
-20 ACSWLKPTPMP
+20 ACSWLKPTAMP
-31 ALDLP
+31 PLDLP
-36 PPAPTGPWQSANQ
+36 PPAATGPWQSASQ
-49 VPPADAAWWQLFQDP
+49 VPASDPAWWQLFQDP

-174 YLSLRS
+174 YWSLRS

-199 QLTEFRYQAGVV
+199 QLTEYRYQAGVV

-229 RLDLRTQRTQLGHAI
+229 RLDLRTQRTQLGHAL
-244 AVLLGQ
+244 AVLVGQ
-250 TPSALPLAAQ
+250 SPSAL
-260 TQALAVPALPPSLS
+260 ALAPRTQSFGVPDLPPTLS

-291 AASNAQVGVTQAA
+291 AAANAQLGVTQAA

-319 QDWGS
+319 QDLGS
-324 LVSASNVFWSVGP
+324 LVGASNVFWLFGP
-337 TLVQS
+337 SLVQS

-352 RADALAARDVAV
+352 RADALAARDSSVAT
-364 SNYRQ
+364 YRQ

-400 AARRNLAIA
+400 AARRNLSIA
-409 QDQYRAGAVSYL
+409 EAQYRAGAVSYL
-421 SVVTAQTSELSAE
+421 AVVTAQTSELSAE

-444 LVAINALLKNLAGRW
+444 LVAINNLLKNLAGRW
-459 PEDVPRNASG
+459 PEPATAGVAG
-469 K
+469 Q